1 MATVNPVVLKE
12 DKKTDGTWNVK
23 IRLNHLGKSR
33 YIKTAVFV
41 YKAQLDKKYRI
52 KDQTVLDSLHHT
64 LKKYRDAISENSW
77 TIEAM
82 DVEEIKEMLMA
93 SNTKDPDVDFL
104 SFSRDYIKKLKAA
117 GKDGTAGPLDT
128 VYRSL
133 VDYFKTTTLPVTKIN
148 SIFLRDFEEYLRSP
162 RIIARLNQG
171 KIKEYNKP
179 GLGDGGIHN
188 KMRDLRTLFN
198 EARNKYND
206 EQTGIIKIKH
216 YPFKKYKVGQA
227 PRTKKRNLEIDKIKL
242 ICGAV
247 VKLGSRQELARDI
260 FNFSFCMLGIN
271 AADVYYLAAKSDSNP
286 DRIEYNRKKTKG
298 RRNDD
303 AFISVKLIEDARYF
317 YSKYI
322 KTGVLRKRYSSHI
335 HLDRAINVGLKEIG
349 LRPEINVPELGYYY
363 ARYSVGSL
371 ARNSCGFS
379 KDDIG
384 EALNHLDEDHKVT
397 DIYID
402 FDWSILDRVQ
412 SAVVSLLYK
421 D

>member
-41 YKAQLDKKYRI
+41 HRAQLDKKFKI
-52 KDQTVLDSLHHT
+52 KDQTALDSLHHT
-64 LKKYRDAISENSW
+64 LKKYRNTIADNSW
-77 TIEAM
+77 TVEAM
-82 DVEEIKEMLMA
+82 DVDEIKELLLA
-93 SNTKDPDVDFL
+93 SNSKETEVDFF
-104 SFSRDYIKKLKAA
+104 SFSREYIKSLKDD

-128 VYRSL
+128 IYRAM
-133 VDYFKTTTLPVTKIN
+133 VDYFNTTTLPITKIN
-148 SIFLRDFEEYLRSP
+148 SIFLRDFEAYLRKP
-162 RIIARLNQG
+162 RKIERLNQG

-198 EARNKYND
+198 EARRKYND
-206 EQTGIIKIKH
+206 EETGIIKIKH
-216 YPFKKYKVGQA
+216 YPFTKYKVGQA
-227 PRTKKRNLEIDKIKL
+227 PRTKKRNLDMETIKL

-247 VKLGSRQELARDI
+247 VKPGSRQELARDI

-271 AADVYYLAAKSDSNP
+271 AADVFHLQPKSNAIP
-286 DRIEYNRKKTKG
+286 ARIEYNRKKTES
-298 RRNDD
+298 RRSDD
-303 AFISVKLIEDARYF
+303 AFISVQLIEEAKYF

-322 KTGVLRKRYSSHI
+322 VTGVLHKRYKKHT

-349 LRPEINVPELGYYY
+349 LRPEINIPELGYYY

-412 SAVVSLLYK
+412 EAVVNLFYK
-421 D
+421 